1 MPKVTVYVRVPTV
14 DSLKTD
20 TYNHSFIQLGD
31 SPTEVYG
38 FEPAGRP
45 ATTQPGRV
53 VNDSWRL
60 NAGDYQG
67 KMTLEVTDEQYNRIV
82 EGINRAIKDPPDYN
96 VLSSITGDPGDRQC
110 SMFVNDLLRSA
121 DVKTGLTEY
130 ETPYTHFGYI
140 KMKELLEPMKN
151 FMPDL
156 NEKTDIDRF
165 IRNFWGVP
173 FSSIEDAVRS
183 YTETSRLDERFL
195 RGGVGDNDGVGQDMA
210 NPIQTAALENGQ
222 DDEEDMYAYSSF
234 YPGC

>member
-1 MPKVTVYVRVPTV
+1 MPKVTVYVRVPTM

-38 FEPAGRP
+38 FEPAGKP
-45 ATTQPGRV
+45 TTTQPGRV

-60 NAGDYQG
+60 NAGDYQA
-67 KMTLEVTDEQYNRIV
+67 KMTFEVTDEQYGRIV
-82 EGINRAIKDPPDYN
+82 DGINKAMKDPPNYN
-96 VLSSITGDPGDRQC
+96 VLSSITGDPDDRQC

-121 DVKTGLTEY
+121 DVRTGLTEY
-130 ETPYTHFGYI
+130 ETPYGHYFHI
-140 KMKELLEPMKN
+140 KTTELSEPMKKI
-151 FMPDL
+151 MPDL

-173 FSSIEDAVRS
+173 FSSIEDAVRN
-183 YTETSRLDERFL
+183 YAETGRLDERFL
-195 RGGVGDNDGVGQDMA
+195 IGGGDNDEVGQDRAIPMEV
-210 NPIQTAALENGQ
+210 AALENGQ

>member
-38 FEPAGRP
+38 FEPAGKP

-53 VNDSWRL
+53 VNDGWRL
-60 NAGDYQG
+60 KAGEYQA
-67 KMTLEVTDEQYNRIV
+67 KTTFEVTDEQYDRIV
-82 EGINRAIKDPPDYN
+82 EGINKAIKDPPNYN
-96 VLSSITGDPGDRQC
+96 VLSSITEDPGDRQC

-121 DVKTGLTEY
+121 DVKTGLTDY
-130 ETPYTHFGYI
+130 ETPYGHYFHI
-140 KMKELLEPMKN
+140 KTTELLEPMKKI
-151 FMPDL
+151 MPDL

-173 FSSIEDAVRS
+173 FSLLEDAVRN
-183 YTETSRLDERFL
+183 YAKTGRLDDRFL
-195 RGGVGDNDGVGQDMA
+195 LGNFGDNEGVRRDSASPMEV
-210 NPIQTAALENGQ
+210 AAFENDPG
-222 DDEEDMYAYSSF
+222 DEEDMYSCSSF

>member
-1 MPKVTVYVRVPTV
+1 MRKITVYVKVPSMK
-14 DSLKTD
+14 SLETGA
-20 TYNHSFIQLGD
+20 YNHTFLQLGD
-31 SPTEVYG
+31 SMTEVYS
-38 FEPAGRP
+38 FDHAAGVLDGR
-45 ATTQPGRV
+45 PGRV

-60 NAGDYQG
+60 RAGDYQA
-67 KMTLEVTDEQYNRIV
+67 KMTFEVTDEQYDRIV
-82 EGINRAIKDPPDYN
+82 YGINKAIKDPPNYN
-96 VLSSITGDPGDRQC
+96 LFPNVTGDPDDRQC
-110 SMFVNDLLRSA
+110 SMFVNDLLKSA

-173 FSSIEDAVRS
+173 FSSIEDAVRN
-183 YTETSRLDERFL
+183 YAKTGRLDERFL
-195 RGGVGDNDGVGQDMA
+195 IGGGGDNDEVGQDRAVPMEV
-210 NPIQTAALENGQ
+210 AALENGR

>member
-1 MPKVTVYVRVPTV
+1 MRKITVYVKVPSMK
-14 DSLKTD
+14 SLETGA
-20 TYNHSFIQLGD
+20 YNHTFLQLGD
-31 SPTEVYG
+31 SMTEVYG
-38 FEPAGRP
+38 FDHAAGVLDGR
-45 ATTQPGRV
+45 PGRV

-60 NAGDYQG
+60 RAGDYQA
-67 KMTLEVTDEQYNRIV
+67 KMTFEVTDEQYDRIV
-82 EGINRAIKDPPDYN
+82 YGINKAIKDPPNYN
-96 VLSSITGDPGDRQC
+96 LFPNVTGDPDDRQC
-110 SMFVNDLLRSA
+110 SMFVNDLLKSA

-173 FSSIEDAVRS
+173 FSSIEDAVRN
-183 YTETSRLDERFL
+183 YAKTGRLDERFL
-195 RGGVGDNDGVGQDMA
+195 IGGGGDNDEVGQDRAVPMEV
-210 NPIQTAALENGQ
+210 AALENGR

>member
-1 MPKVTVYVRVPTV
+1 
-14 DSLKTD
+14 
-20 TYNHSFIQLGD
+20 
-31 SPTEVYG
+31 
-38 FEPAGRP
+38 
-45 ATTQPGRV
+45 
-53 VNDSWRL
+53 
-60 NAGDYQG
+60 
-67 KMTLEVTDEQYNRIV
+67 MTLEVTDEQYNRIV

-96 VLSSITGDPGDRQC
+96 VLTSITGDPGDRQC

-121 DVKTGLTEY
+121 DVKTGLTDY
-130 ETPYTHFGYI
+130 ETPYGHYFHI
-140 KMKELLEPMKN
+140 KTTELLEPMKKI
-151 FMPDL
+151 MPDL

-183 YTETSRLDERFL
+183 YTETGRLDERFL